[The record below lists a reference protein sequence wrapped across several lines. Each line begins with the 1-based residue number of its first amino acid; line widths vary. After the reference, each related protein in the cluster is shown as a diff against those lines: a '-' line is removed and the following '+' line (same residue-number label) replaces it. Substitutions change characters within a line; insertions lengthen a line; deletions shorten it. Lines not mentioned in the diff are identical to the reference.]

1 MFATVDV
8 CEGNINIS
16 FLIGLYFPPN
26 WVLQVL
32 LPLECLSS
40 YGFPGYKVLLLN
52 SLLCKATAWITDLSG
67 QRVELTTCHV
77 LTATNELF
85 YYQKTS
91 LSPVHCSV
99 TMLVT
104 SIAIVY
110 TLLPME
116 STEYRVPQT
125 LSSILAVF
133 RMLQPRALSLLNPI
147 HCSSVD

>member
-1 MFATVDV
+1 MVSEVDLFTFSHGGSRNKQGGCV
-8 CEGNINIS
+8 
-16 FLIGLYFPPN
+16 
-26 WVLQVL
+26 
-32 LPLECLSS
+32 PLM
-40 YGFPGYKVLLLN
+40 
-52 SLLCKATAWITDLSG
+52 W
-67 QRVELTTCHV
+67 
-77 LTATNELF
+77 LF

-116 STEYRVPQT
+116 TTEYRVPQT